1 MVLLDDLEVDVQH
14 SKRPFEEQERCF
26 ILGLVL
32 FKTAKLR
39 FFVKL
44 TILSFGIVAEKM
56 YLCKI
61 KLKGENIF
69 CLDIY
74 L

>member
-39 FFVKL
+39 FL
-44 TILSFGIVAEKM
+44 
-56 YLCKI
+56 
-61 KLKGENIF
+61 
-69 CLDIY
+69 
-74 L
+74 